1 MRDMTYR
8 VEQWVRKITSPIIVE
23 YNHQTLC
30 FDNGKGLAEYAFE
43 HSVTIGNVM
52 AKDKSIY
59 IMVLDN
65 DRVNDTNWVGE
76 EQAEFF

>member
-1 MRDMTYR
+1 MTYR
-8 VEQWVRKITSPIIVE
+8 VEQWVKKISSPIVAE
-23 YNHQTLC
+23 YYQKILN
-30 FDNGKGLAEYAFE
+30 FDNGKQLAEYTFD
-43 HSVTIGNVM
+43 HSVTITNVM